1 MSVGEIRIEPWSP
14 TAQRAL
20 AGWLADAQNAGI
32 DVDDAESIEQA
43 YEDFFV
49 SVQDTPAA
57 QRSDPT
63 QVLTMIG
70 IAMGEHVQ
78 RQTGVSWRVAS
89 DDEGPD
95 LALVAS
101 DDAGVFFPVDPVA
114 DNWNAGQRGW
124 LATFIGDLV
133 IQLGPQSR

>member
-1 MSVGEIRIEPWSP
+1 MSVGQIRIGPLNR

-32 DVDDAESIEQA
+32 DVDDATSIEQA
-43 YEDFFV
+43 YEEYFV
-49 SVQDTPAA
+49 SVQDTPAVERA
-57 QRSDPT
+57 DPT

-124 LATFIGDLV
+124 LAIFIADLV
-133 IQLGPQSR
+133 LQLGPQST